1 MLGFLKVRELMEEAE
16 IYTDN
21 LFEEVIYSNAEFF
34 ESSDRLHN
42 DIKEQFEEDY
52 PTNYRGMG
60 VREKVA
66 SGIIDVYEQ
75 LTGKTLVTKP
85 FDISMPSMEK
95 ADEEETV
102 S

>member
-1 MLGFLKVRELMEEAE
+1 
-16 IYTDN
+16 
-21 LFEEVIYSNAEFF
+21 
-34 ESSDRLHN
+34 
-42 DIKEQFEEDY
+42 
-52 PTNYRGMG
+52 MG

-75 LTGKTLVTKP
+75 LTNKTLVTKP